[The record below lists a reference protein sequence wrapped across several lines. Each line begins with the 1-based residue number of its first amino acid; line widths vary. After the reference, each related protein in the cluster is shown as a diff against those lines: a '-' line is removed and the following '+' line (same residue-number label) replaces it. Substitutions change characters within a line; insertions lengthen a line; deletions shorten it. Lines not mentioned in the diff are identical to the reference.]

1 MYLEL
6 EDLAQWR
13 SRKLGGN
20 FNIAYNVEG
29 PVSMGEGV
37 GSVGF
42 ANTGLCTL
50 HNTVY
55 LEAKEKPGLGR
66 PAALVSLL
74 VTERQPPLPSRS
86 AGPWS

>member
-1 MYLEL
+1 MYQERCECTQLG
-6 EDLAQWR
+6 

-20 FNIAYNVEG
+20 FKLLFNVEG

-66 PAALVSLL
+66 PATLVSLL
-74 VTERQPPLPSRS
+74 VTEHRPPLPSRS
-86 AGPWS
+86 ALPLP